1 MPCLARNLKFRPFSV
16 LFSILPFLALTLPAT
31 ARTVTV
37 ECGEGSVS
45 NVLKNMDPQASNT
58 IRVIGTCQD
67 YVGISDFTDL
77 TIVGVSSGGKSDTIQ
92 SLNGSPIFWIVA
104 SHVQIKNL
112 TISGGVYPVMCRE
125 FSVCRF
131 SGNTIQNSNGNGVNI
146 DSADA
151 TFSGDVIQ
159 NNANSGLNLTAA
171 RVRLSQVTVQGTTS
185 GPWGP
190 GTGLDINSGSTV
202 TVEQLNVTGNQG
214 AGLSV
219 TGNSH
224 LTNRPWT
231 GAFTVS
237 NNANGGIWVVEQ
249 SSADLSGATVT
260 GNAGG
265 NGGAGVVIDGNAY
278 AAFWGGGTFT
288 NNQPMDVY
296 CGANFAFA
304 AAPQQATIGNT
315 NCPNTY

>member
-1 MPCLARNLKFRPFSV
+1 MSGLARNINFRPISLV
-16 LFSILPFLALTLPAT
+16 LFIMPVLMLAIPAT

-37 ECGEGSVS
+37 ECGEGTVS
-45 NVLKNMDPQASNT
+45 DVLKNLDPQASNT
-58 IRVIGTCQD
+58 IRVTGTCHD
-67 YVGISDFTDL
+67 YIGINDFADL
-77 TIVGVSSGGKSDTIQ
+77 TIVGVSAGGKNATIQ

-112 TISGGVYPVMCRE
+112 TISGGVYPIMCRE

-131 SGNTIQNSNGNGVNI
+131 TGNTIQNSNGNGVNI

-190 GTGLDINSGSTV
+190 GNGLDINSGSTV

-260 GNAGG
+260 NNGGG

-288 NNQPMDVY
+288 GNQPIDVY

-304 AAPQQATIGNT
+304 AAPQNATIGAT